1 MSNNSFEEKKLVIES
16 LGLSLRSVESWNP
29 EKDRNAWP
37 ELFEKIVKKGLVTRF
52 ISKVLLC
59 HTILDKNSITSDDCY
74 TLLITEPT
82 VLWKCLLEVLTTESS
97 NR

>member
-16 LGLSLRSVESWNP
+16 LGLSLRSIENWNP

-59 HTILDKNSITSDDCY
+59 YTVLGKNSITLDDCY
-74 TLLITEPT
+74 TLLITDPD
-82 VLWKCLLEVLTTESS
+82 VLWYCLLKVLTTESGDG
-97 NR
+97 